1 VWWNVRTVPSADVV
15 SVTISGIYFALIGS
29 VSILTSDRNALAS
42 KCFVPTDL
50 NRRPVWNRME
60 EDFQIE
66 NRERLDIT
74 HGIDVGAGG
83 DNKFMIP

>member
-1 VWWNVRTVPSADVV
+1 
-15 SVTISGIYFALIGS
+15 
-29 VSILTSDRNALAS
+29 
-42 KCFVPTDL
+42 
-50 NRRPVWNRME
+50 ME

-66 NRERLDIT
+66 NRERLDVT